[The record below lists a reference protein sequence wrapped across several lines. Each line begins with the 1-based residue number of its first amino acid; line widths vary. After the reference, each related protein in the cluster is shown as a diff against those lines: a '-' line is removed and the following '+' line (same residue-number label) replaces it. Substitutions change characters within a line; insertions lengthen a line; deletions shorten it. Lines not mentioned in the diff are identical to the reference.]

1 MSTPINRD
9 TRPAFFVKGAAVPAL
24 GKDLVRLEIHDSV
37 DGMCRA
43 EASFGNWGPNGS
55 TVGFLH
61 FGTDSPLDLGV
72 ALEIR
77 LGDTAVF
84 SGKIT
89 AIEAE
94 FPAGTSAPC
103 LTVLAEDRLQDLRLT
118 RRTRAFER
126 QTDQQIFERV
136 CSDHGLTL
144 DGAIEGP
151 LHATV
156 GQLNQ
161 SDLAFLRGRASL
173 LGLDLWLHGARLK
186 VQGKRA
192 PQPEVP
198 SLAYGAELQSFRVVA
213 DLAEHRDGLARE
225 DTEVHLGRS
234 DEEARVAVG
243 AGHLDDPLRPAHELL
258 HQVGQLGT
266 SPTWRSSARPCAS
279 PAGTSARPR
288 PSRAKPPS
296 SSFAPSSATASARV
310 RACSR
315 SGSAPGSPPSCT
327 PCPRTP
333 PPPAPRLRRECV
345 RTTSA
350 SSMTSSISARARW
363 RPPWGAPWT

>member
-24 GKDLVRLEIHDSV
+24 GKDLIRLEIHDSV

-213 DLAEHRDGLARE
+213 DLAEQCSTLRVTGWDVSKAEAVEGKATVELIRPELGHGERSGPGLLEERLGARI
-225 DTEVHLGRS
+225 TTVVHTLSQDAAAARAEAEARMRQVARRFVRGAGTTDRTLAPAVGRS
-234 DEEARVAVG
+234 LDLTGIGPRFSGRYAVISNSVRFDTISG
-243 AGHLDDPLRPAHELL
+243 LRAEFT
-258 HQVGQLGT
+258 VE
-266 SPTWRSSARPCAS
+266 RPGFGS
-279 PAGTSARPR
+279 PA
-288 PSRAKPPS
+288 
-296 SSFAPSSATASARV
+296 
-310 RACSR
+310 
-315 SGSAPGSPPSCT
+315 
-327 PCPRTP
+327 
-333 PPPAPRLRRECV
+333 
-345 RTTSA
+345 
-350 SSMTSSISARARW
+350 
-363 RPPWGAPWT
+363 